1 MSAAGNAERA
11 GGGAISDIMSKL
23 AVGAVDYT
31 CACVVITVAVRSA
44 GISADAISVKR
55 VCPCFV
61 GAVDDAESVQA
72 KGGGGGRRA
81 SLYTFAVELRVSE
94 RVVGAHTH
102 AEPSSVVSP
111 FYS

>member
-1 MSAAGNAERA
+1 MSEL
-11 GGGAISDIMSKL
+11 AIR
-23 AVGAVDYT
+23 AVDYT
-31 CACVVITVAVRSA
+31 CTSVVITIAVGSA
-44 GISADAISVKR
+44 GISADTISVKR

-72 KGGGGGRRA
+72 EGGGGGRRA
-81 SLYTFAVELRVSE
+81 SSYTFAVELRVSE
-94 RVVGAHTH
+94 IVAGACTH